1 MALVKNSR
9 AGVKGFAQGGIYKE
23 CVAVSHDTGI
33 AVGTKIYIAPALWDE
48 NYRVKWQI
56 DEGTG
61 RQPVWSFEFTA
72 IPGTYPASL
81 INIDSKYKNVIV
93 KIRVFSN
100 KLFIVY
106 LEYLA
111 LADMHDFLTYHN
123 YQPLQLWTRQS
134 VDNKKLNVYNS
145 ANRIMGLRVSL
156 STTEYFQ
163 SEAFVQGKPWQFVNY
178 PSTDNRYYLEV
189 NDKVTN
195 GFILGEDLKVN
206 LRNFPRY
213 TNSQYYC
220 GIFRVDEL
228 LNQNLSFDDEILL
241 QYALA
246 NNTADEPFTLVTNFI
261 ARNRLKDVHGFRY
274 DNFES
279 VADFT
284 IDKDYFVNGGRYR
297 CFIVCKESCQF
308 RSYLFDEFGVN
319 EKRDI
324 PQGTIDVDS
333 IDIDGTSINIAAGS
347 CLYDVPSDCEMV
359 VNMKM
364 DMASYEANLVL
375 LGLIG
380 TWQDYFKEAYCFVSE
395 GVHQTGTNPFLD
407 SVTYTESGGDAIIEW
422 TFKIPTSWEGTNKF
436 LNFVWVFD
444 YKNGYV
450 DHVVGYTSLQVHVT
464 DQTDIELKGTPPPD
478 EICDV
483 DAQELEFCF
492 ENPSVSHQFELDL
505 LKDNVKSTEE
515 LVLNKEANF
524 ATNADG
530 CFDFDY
536 ENASSEVLYCAE
548 LRAHD
553 QTVSAGP
560 PPCDDLTLTYFDA
573 GNNQFGFCFDFASWI
588 NTDIYYINFAFIDE
602 NVSYEWYDTANA
614 CVQVQKFTNRP
625 TRFVIYILRVD
636 GFSYNL
642 SGYLQT
648 SSPLNELTIE
658 TCTSVV
664 SAYCP
669 NNPILSHTIS
679 WNFNAGGQLP
689 NKTVTPIFTNPGA
702 PTSQTK
708 QYRLNGGAW
717 LNYTVPLTISPS
729 WKVEFLWTLVYGT
742 TCTIELYDC
751 LTEEECAFP

>member
-23 CVAVSHDTGI
+23 CIAVSHDTGI
-33 AVGTKIYIAPALWDE
+33 AAGTPIYIAPALWDE

-61 RQPVWSFEFTA
+61 REPVWKMEFTT
-72 IPGTYPASL
+72 IPGTYPATL
-81 INIDSKYKNVIV
+81 INTDSKYKNVQV

-111 LADMHDFLTYHN
+111 LADMHNFLNYYN

-156 STTEYFQ
+156 STTEYIQ
-163 SEAFVQGKPWQFVNY
+163 SEAFVQGKPWQIVNY
-178 PSTDNRYYLEV
+178 PSVDNRYYLEV
-189 NDKVTN
+189 NGKVTN

-206 LRNFPRY
+206 LRNFPQY

-261 ARNRLKDVHGFRY
+261 ARNRLKDVHGFRF

-297 CFIVCKESCQF
+297 CFVICKESCQY

-319 EKRDI
+319 EKRDV

-333 IDIDGTSINIAAGS
+333 VEIDGTALSIVSGS
-347 CLYDVPSDCEMV
+347 CLYDVPSDSEMV
-359 VNMKM
+359 ITMKM
-364 DMASYEANLVL
+364 DMADYEANLGV
-375 LGLIG
+375 LGLFG
-380 TWQDYFKEAYCFVSE
+380 TWKDYFKEAYCYISE
-395 GVHQTGTNPFLD
+395 GVNQLGSNPFLD
-407 SVTYTESGGDAIIEW
+407 SVEYEETGGLESIITY
-422 TFKIPTSWEGTNKF
+422 TFKIPQSWEGTNKII
-436 LNFVWVFD
+436 NFAWVFD
-444 YKNGYV
+444 YKDGNV
-450 DHVVGYTSLQVHVT
+450 DHVVAYTSIQVHVT
-464 DQTDIELKGTPPPD
+464 DQTDIELKGTPPPA
-478 EICDV
+478 EVCDIY
-483 DAQELEFCF
+483 AQQLEFCF
-492 ENPSVSHQFELDL
+492 ENPSATHQFELDL
-505 LKDNVKSTEE
+505 TKDYVKTTEE
-515 LVLNKEANF
+515 LILNKEADF
-524 ATNADG
+524 STNSDG

-536 ENASSEVLYCAE
+536 ENADNEVLYCAE
-548 LRAHD
+548 LRAHK
-553 QTVSAGP
+553 QTVTGGAA
-560 PPCDDLTLTYFDA
+560 PCDDLKLTYFKA
-573 GNNQFGFCFDFASWI
+573 GNNQYGFCFEFDTWT
-588 NTDIYYINFAFIDE
+588 NLDLYYVNIAFIDE
-602 NVSYEWYDTANA
+602 GQSIEIYDAA
-614 CVQVQKFTNRP
+614 SGCFQIAKFTNNP
-625 TRFVIYILRVD
+625 TRYVIYILRND
-636 GFSYNL
+636 GFVYNL
-642 SGYLQT
+642 HGEFSWNGDYT
-648 SSPLNELTIE
+648 EIIIE
-658 TCTSVV
+658 TCTGNMFH
-664 SAYCP
+664 YCQ
-669 NNPILSHTIS
+669 NNPILSHTIT

-689 NKTVTPIFTNPGA
+689 NKTVTPVFTNPGA

-708 QYRLNGGAW
+708 EYRLNGGAW
-717 LNYTVPLTISPS
+717 IAYAAPLTISPS
-729 WKVEFLWTLVYGT
+729 WKVEFRWELVYT
-742 TCTIELYDC
+742 DCTIELYDC